1 MGRLI
6 GMAANKGGHGPMK
19 NGSYFIAREQI
30 YSFMNPSAM
39 NNQEGLYLIW
49 ETDPA
54 AARRV
59 LPSPLDLLD
68 PAAPVAMVY
77 VVNIREPTFAPWYM
91 EGGLSLLCRYGD
103 IVGAYFLNLQLSGP
117 GAHMGLCSGREKAGL
132 PKKMCERIVVERNG
146 DWASAVIERKGRSIF
161 SVEVEIGGY
170 NDPVMEVMRKD
181 YGPGYQERGACLLF
195 QYESAQAPQGHCT
208 FPKMRLVH
216 YDSVTDFQT
225 WEPAFVK
232 SLHME
237 PSLDDPWAELQ
248 VVKPLGAGY
257 SVNSNWIAG
266 ISPLAQFE
274 GEEADSLISYL
285 FTGRWDRSTLVN
297 GRYQRY
303 GQF

>member
-1 MGRLI
+1 
-6 GMAANKGGHGPMK
+6 MK
-19 NGSYFIAREQI
+19 NGSYFIPREQI
-30 YSFMNPSAM
+30 YSFMNPGAM
-39 NNQEGLYLIW
+39 NNEEGLYITW

-59 LPSPLDLLD
+59 LPPPLDLVN
-68 PAAPVAMVY
+68 PAHPIAMVY

-117 GAHMGLCSGREKAGL
+117 GAHMGLCSGRETAGL

-146 DWASAVIERKGRSIF
+146 DWASALIERKGRRIF
-161 SVEVEIGGY
+161 SAEVEMGGY
-170 NDPVMEVMRKD
+170 NDPLMEVMRKD

-195 QYESAQAPQGHCT
+195 QYECGQVPEGHCT
-208 FPKMRLVH
+208 FPKMRLVN
-216 YDSVTDFQT
+216 YDSVTDFHT
-225 WEPAFVK
+225 WESAHIE

-237 PSLDDPWAELQ
+237 PSIDDPWAELL

-257 SVNSNWIAG
+257 SINSNWVAG
-266 ISPLAQFE
+266 ILPLAQFE
-274 GEEADSLISYL
+274 GDEGDSLISYL
-285 FTGRWDRSTLVN
+285 FSGRWDRSTLVM
-297 GRYQRY
+297 GRSQRY